1 MFDTIFDDLKD
12 DYLQRPFSKEDW
24 IELDDQTYKKLQFSN
39 VYVIADGQKI
49 ASFHPFH
56 SGLDIHNYK
65 AFFSIVLRTLVVLVL

>member
-1 MFDTIFDDLKD
+1 MFDTIFDVLKD
-12 DYLQRPFSKEDW
+12 DYLQCSITKEDW